1 MLKMNNAELINK
13 IYRYTID
20 ELATG
25 IVMADNIED
34 AREKVE
40 AAYKAHNDCYDE
52 QRDNISI
59 WKLDENSWFAD
70 HPDVIEIMEH

>member
-52 QRDNISI
+52 QRTIFPFGNWMKIRGLQI
-59 WKLDENSWFAD
+59 IL
-70 HPDVIEIMEH
+70 M